1 MSENFR
7 NGCPDSPEYS
17 LDNGFASCEEPRRLQ
32 SIYDRLDAAEIDR
45 LARKWFA
52 ILPHPFTGADRRAGG
67 YRYDLSILQAAFSL
81 TQVLDRPLTGRIFF
95 EEVIRDNLDLGRPD
109 QVSLIFGRR
118 VIKRT
123 PGRFRTRV
131 ITQGVTPSIHVDYK
145 HSKIKQ
151 YHKEGR
157 ALRTETTI
165 NDTRDFGVGRLLHNL
180 PQLREIGFSAN
191 RRLLDVQRTSADCYI
206 GEQVFQGVNSPAV
219 INDQRAP
226 ALKFGDPR
234 LQALMS
240 CLCIFRLL
248 PHGFS
253 NRSLREHL
261 APLIGM
267 IATSMTAGRMTYD
280 LRRLRLHELIERIA
294 HTNRYRVTDLGLGI
308 AMFYTHT
315 YARSLRTGL
324 SIVFD
329 DTMQV
334 DNNLR
339 RHFDRLQGALDEYLE
354 DS

>member
-1 MSENFR
+1 
-7 NGCPDSPEYS
+7 
-17 LDNGFASCEEPRRLQ
+17 
-32 SIYDRLDAAEIDR
+32 
-45 LARKWFA
+45 
-52 ILPHPFTGADRRAGG
+52 
-67 YRYDLSILQAAFSL
+67 
-81 TQVLDRPLTGRIFF
+81 
-95 EEVIRDNLDLGRPD
+95 
-109 QVSLIFGRR
+109 
-118 VIKRT
+118 
-123 PGRFRTRV
+123 
-131 ITQGVTPSIHVDYK
+131 
-145 HSKIKQ
+145 
-151 YHKEGR
+151 
-157 ALRTETTI
+157 
-165 NDTRDFGVGRLLHNL
+165 
-180 PQLREIGFSAN
+180 
-191 RRLLDVQRTSADCYI
+191 
-206 GEQVFQGVNSPAV
+206 
-219 INDQRAP
+219 
-226 ALKFGDPR
+226 
-234 LQALMS
+234 MS

-280 LRRLRLHELIERIA
+280 LRRLRLHGLIERIA